1 MKAMI
6 QSKLFKLTLKKSIQT
21 VSNSPDK
28 KESNNGIEHV
38 GMQKGANFTIVY
50 TSDWLKQQKLRKL
63 HKAVYIF
70 ILNFPT
76 NFHITKSRLGLNNTE
91 IPSAEHLKL

>member
-21 VSNSPDK
+21 LSNSPDK

-38 GMQKGANFTIVY
+38 GMQKGANFTIVFTILLIGLQRLPLTCDLSPSKESGKVAFWW
-50 TSDWLKQQKLRKL
+50 TSIKEEPLEL
-63 HKAVYIF
+63 F
-70 ILNFPT
+70 
-76 NFHITKSRLGLNNTE
+76 
-91 IPSAEHLKL
+91 